1 MKAPVHLGWFIL
13 MAALCAG
20 SVAEFQSAKRKAL
33 LIETDRVPP
42 RGAVTFTPGEV
53 NAYAAEEARKEVP
66 AGLRLPKLVLGSG
79 RITGTAMIDF
89 AEVQTSRGNPPGML
103 LAMLLRGE
111 REVTVDI
118 GVVSDKGTARMD
130 VQSVKVGSAVLTGRA
145 LEMVIEYYVMPRFPD
160 AAIGRPFALR
170 HNIKRISVTPA
181 GINFAFGPPPPSPPP
196 PPPPAQPNP

>member
-1 MKAPVHLGWFIL
+1 MKAPVHLAWFIL

-79 RITGTAMIDF
+79 RITGAASLITPSAD
-89 AEVQTSRGNPPGML
+89 AVS
-103 LAMLLRGE
+103 LA
-111 REVTVDI
+111 
-118 GVVSDKGTARMD
+118 VSK
-130 VQSVKVGSAVLTGRA
+130 
-145 LEMVIEYYVMPRFPD
+145 
-160 AAIGRPFALR
+160 
-170 HNIKRISVTPA
+170 PA
-181 GINFAFGPPPPSPPP
+181 DCAD
-196 PPPPAQPNP
+196 